1 MAALAG
7 RFWPRVGRVGT
18 VVESTTDRLV
28 RSPVPAIGP
37 RGALLAAIMCG
48 LLYGFVMG
56 TFSGLW
62 DGRTLQLLYSAVKV
76 PLLLM
81 VTFAIALPSFL
92 VLNTLAGLRDDLRQ
106 VVRALLA
113 AQAGLTLVL
122 ASLAPLTLFWYA
134 SVEQYQAAILVNAA
148 CFGIASLAGQM
159 LLRRFYRP
167 LEQAQPAHRLMRRL
181 WLGIYAFVGIQMG
194 WVLRPFIGQPGS
206 PEQFFRSGAWG
217 NAYVELAGI
226 ARGALGL

>member
-1 MAALAG
+1 MTAAPSG
-7 RFWPRVGRVGT
+7 FWPRVES
-18 VVESTTDRLV
+18 VVDRLV
-28 RSPVPAIGP
+28 RVRRPAVGP
-37 RGALLAAIMCG
+37 TGALVAAVACG
-48 LLYGFVMG
+48 LLYGLTMG

-92 VLNTLAGLRDDLRQ
+92 VLNTLAGLRDDLAD
-106 VVRALLA
+106 VVKALLA

-122 ASLAPLTLFWYA
+122 ASLSPLTLFWYA
-134 SVEQYQAAILVNAA
+134 SVEQYQAAILVNAG
-148 CFGIASLAGQM
+148 CFGIASLAGQI

-167 LEQAQPAHRLMRRL
+167 LEAERPTHRLMRRL

-206 PEQFFRSGAWG
+206 AEQFFREGAWG

-226 ARGALGL
+226 ARGALGF